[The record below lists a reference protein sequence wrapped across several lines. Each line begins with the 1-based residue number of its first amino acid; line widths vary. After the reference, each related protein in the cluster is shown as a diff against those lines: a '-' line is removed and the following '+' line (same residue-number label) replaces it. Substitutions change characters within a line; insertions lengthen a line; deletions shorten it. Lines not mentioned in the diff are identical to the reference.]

1 MKQNATRIY
10 NRALFYL
17 QRFSATEKHLET
29 VLLRQ
34 LENKRRKGDEVPD
47 EAPQWVRETVTKCVN
62 LGLVNDRA
70 FAESRLN
77 TLRRQGRSIHYIK
90 QHMAQKGVPKQIIL
104 DLLQDNNPED
114 ELQAAIRLVERRRLG
129 RDTTPEGRQKDLAKI
144 VRAGFAFDIAKK
156 ALGKK
161 ESSLS
166 LGEREEQL

>member
-34 LENKRRKGDEVPD
+34 LENKKRKGDEVPD
-47 EAPQWVRETVTKCVN
+47 EAPLWVRETVEKCVA
-62 LGLVNDRA
+62 LGLVNDRS

-77 TLRRQGRSIHYIK
+77 TLRRQGRSTHYIK

-104 DLLQDNNPED
+104 DLLQDNDPED
-114 ELQAAIRLVERRRLG
+114 ELQAARRFVERRRLG
-129 RDTTPEGRQKDLAKI
+129 RDTSPEGRQKDLAKL
-144 VRAGFAFDIAKK
+144 VRAGFRYDMAK
-156 ALGKK
+156 AVMDKK
-161 ESSLS
+161 D
-166 LGEREEQL
+166 